1 MPTAMSPSTGVGR
14 GAKDSGHEA
23 KDLEIQQLKSMLKAN
38 NDEINMLKQIA
49 CEADEQH
56 MHHEDVLDK
65 ALQEADWMR
74 PELARKTDLLLK
86 MSRRN
91 KSMSKQLGKTN
102 CQMDGQRIKK
112 VELTKA
118 LNDKEAKLARLQKS
132 MARLGRNDEQPMDD
146 KIARG
151 FSNLKSDI
159 MQLVRLFF
167 SSCDSV
173 MSFDGEEAEADE
185 EGEGQEGDD
194 EELEELQVRHW
205 VARELHQQFFDLDA
219 LFNILGTSVEGGR
232 CLSSGSGREDA
243 PVSDWIDP

>member
-1 MPTAMSPSTGVGR
+1 
-14 GAKDSGHEA
+14 
-23 KDLEIQQLKSMLKAN
+23 MLKAN
-38 NDEINMLKQIA
+38 NDEINMLKQTA

-56 MHHEDVLDK
+56 MHLEDVLDK

-91 KSMSKQLGKTN
+91 KSMSKQLDKTN
-102 CQMDGQRIKK
+102 CQMDGQRIKN

-146 KIARG
+146 KIAQR
-151 FSNLKSDI
+151 FSNIKSDI
-159 MQLVRLFF
+159 MQLVRLLF
-167 SSCDSV
+167 SSCDGV
-173 MSFDGEEAEADE
+173 MTFDGEEAEADE

-205 VARELHQQFFDLDA
+205 LHG
-219 LFNILGTSVEGGR
+219 NSTNNSSTSTPSSTFLAHRLRVEG

>member
-1 MPTAMSPSTGVGR
+1 
-14 GAKDSGHEA
+14 
-23 KDLEIQQLKSMLKAN
+23 MLKAN
-38 NDEINMLKQIA
+38 NDEINMLRQTA

-56 MHHEDVLDK
+56 MHLEDALDK

-91 KSMSKQLGKTN
+91 KSMSKRLDKTN
-102 CQMDGQRIKK
+102 RQMDGQRIKN
-112 VELTKA
+112 VELTKP

-146 KIARG
+146 KIAQR

-159 MQLVRLFF
+159 VQLVRLLF
-167 SSCDSV
+167 SSCDGV
-173 MSFDGEEAEADE
+173 MTFDGEEAEADE

-219 LFNILGTSVEGGR
+219 LFSILGTSVEGGR
-232 CLSSGSGREDA
+232 VFEQRLKEGGCTGK
-243 PVSDWIDP
+243 